1 MEIGEGLQLLP
12 GDDGTLPVRAR
23 WIAVGDVPEAVAVDG
38 DVVYLVG
45 TDVRA
50 FDLADGSQ
58 RWECSPED
66 GLNGSGGVVIG
77 SEGSSLRVF
86 APWEYDL
93 RVDRA
98 TGATVS
104 LEPAAGGRP
113 PSDFS
118 PMLRHRPTR
127 FRIVPGL
134 DETVAYWP
142 DGGVAWKLIVDE
154 PFVDPLAPIEAGDAI
169 IFVTSGQHLV
179 VLDPAP

>member
-1 MEIGEGLQLLP
+1 MEIAEGLHLVV
-12 GDDGTLPVRAR
+12 GDGGTLPVRVR
-23 WIAVGDVPEAVAVDG
+23 WIARGDVPEAVAVDG

-45 TDVRA
+45 MDVRA

-66 GLNGSGGVVIG
+66 GLNASGGVVIG
-77 SEGSSLRVF
+77 SEGPALRVF

-98 TGATVS
+98 TGRVLS
-104 LEPAAGGRP
+104 LAPASGGRP

-118 PMLRHRPTR
+118 PILLHRPTR
-127 FRIVPGL
+127 FRILAGL

-142 DGGVAWKLIVDE
+142 EGGVAWKLIVDE
-154 PFVDPLAPIEAGDAI
+154 PFVDPLAPVAAGDAI
-169 IFVTSGQHLV
+169 IFVTSGEHLV
-179 VLDPAP
+179 VLDPAT